1 MQLLARKSVFTIAFA
16 VALAIFVS
24 IGWLTALNMMAIKQS
39 GDLETHTYIVIH
51 ELDQLFSA
59 VKDVETGQR
68 GFLITGDDEFLAHY
82 DSSLAVIS
90 EKRASM
96 RSLTKDNP
104 LQQKLLDEV
113 EPLIEKKLRIL
124 KVAIETRRS
133 KGFQTTAGFP
143 TLDTGK
149 KLMDDIRKLVEQSQS
164 AQKLLL
170 EERTAAKKK
179 IIDETLLALKAGGAV
194 GLAILVIV
202 FILLNKEIGQRSK
215 AEAELI
221 ARNKELED
229 NRDRE
234 RVQDWIKTGINE
246 LYTKLRV
253 DKPLAAIAGDAL
265 GFVSSYLKAGASAL
279 YLFEARTEALGIIA
293 SYALTRRDSDGTI
306 RLGEGI
312 AGEAARGKKPI
323 CLNNIPPDYLPIG
336 SALGEAV
343 PRAILALPLLHDN
356 GLVGVMEFGT
366 FNEFSEPELDFLNQ
380 AAEIVAIAISVNQT
394 RQRVNE
400 LLQQSQVQEEELRVQ
415 QEELQ
420 ASNEELEER
429 AQLLE
434 QQREQIQVKNREM
447 EENGREILRKAK
459 ELEQISTY
467 KSEFLANMS
476 HELRTPLNS
485 LMILSGHLQNNGEG
499 NLTPRQVEYA
509 ATIKSAGNELLCLIN
524 DILDLSKIES
534 GKQEFVYEDVHPV
547 ELCDRIARIF
557 GPMADQ
563 KGLAFSTTVE
573 PGVGEKIS
581 LDPQRTLQVVKN
593 LLANAIKFT
602 PDGSVALRIYTPDGS
617 ENPLPVAAVAFGV
630 ADTGIGIPADKHEL
644 IFQAFQQADGTTS
657 RKFGG
662 TGLGLSISRQLARGM
677 NGEILL
683 VGGDGKGSAF
693 TLYLPLTRQGQE
705 FAHGKT
711 ATATVSLPQAQG
723 PFALPTIGAAQ
734 LADDR
739 DRLAVGD
746 RCILIVEDDLVFAR
760 LLMERV
766 RERGFAAV
774 VATDGYS
781 GIALAEKLI
790 PSAVLL
796 DVMLPRL
803 DGWGIM
809 QRLTDN
815 PRTRHIPVHF
825 ITCLKERQKAL
836 SMGAVGFVTK
846 PVTNEQLDAVF
857 GSIEEAVSRTLR
869 KLLIVEDDQ
878 AHASALVVLL
888 EQRAVAI
895 SVAQTGE
902 QAIQLLSSEP
912 FDCIVLDLG
921 LADMSGFDLLEHIHN
936 LEESRRIPVIIHT
949 GKELT
954 REETQR
960 LQRYAESIIIK
971 GAKSPER
978 LLNEVTLFLHVMESE
993 LPEDKQRMIRTTL
1006 DTEKL
1011 LIGKKV
1017 LLVDD
1022 DMRNIFSLSSVLGEK
1037 GMLVVEAENG
1047 KVALARLE
1055 EHPDVNIVLM
1065 DVMMPEMDGYQ
1076 ATRLIRE
1083 DPRFARLP
1091 VIALTAKAM
1100 KGDRE
1105 ACLKAGASDYITK
1118 PVDLD
1123 RLLSLLRVWLYNQG

>member
-1 MQLLARKSVFTIAFA
+1 MQMLARRSIFTISFA
-16 VALAIFVS
+16 VALAIFAS
-24 IGWLTALNMMAIKQS
+24 IGWLTSLNMLDIKKS
-39 GDLETHTYIVIH
+39 GDLETHTYFVMH
-51 ELDQLFSA
+51 EWDDLLSA
-59 VKDVETGQR
+59 LKDAETGQR
-68 GFLITGDDEFLAHY
+68 GFLITGDEKYLEPY
-82 DSSLAVIS
+82 QNSLAVIA
-90 EKRASM
+90 ENRAAV
-96 RSLTKDNP
+96 RNITKDNP
-104 LQQKLLDEV
+104 LQQKLLDRV
-113 EPLIEKKLRIL
+113 EPLIEKKMQIL
-124 KVAIETRRS
+124 KAAIETRRTQGS
-133 KGFQTTAGFP
+133 LPDTKSLA
-143 TLDTGK
+143 LDSGK
-149 KLMDDIRKLVEQSQS
+149 IAMDDIRRLVAEGQV
-164 AQKLLL
+164 AEKLLL
-170 EERTAAKKK
+170 EKRTAAKQKS
-179 IIDETLLALKAGGAV
+179 IDDTLLALKVGGSV
-194 GLAILVIV
+194 GLAILVVI
-202 FILLNKEIGQRSK
+202 FALLNKEIGQRSK

-221 ARNKELED
+221 SRNKELED

-253 DKPLAAIAGDAL
+253 DKPLGAIASDTL
-265 GFVSSYLKAGASAL
+265 GFLSSYLKAGASAL
-279 YLFEARTEALGIIA
+279 YLFEEQTETLGLAA
-293 SYALTRRDSDGTI
+293 SYALARREGSNGTI
-306 RLGEGI
+306 RLGEGL
-312 AGEAARGKKPI
+312 AGEAAREKKPI
-323 CLNNIPPDYLPIG
+323 GLNNIPHDYLPIG
-336 SALGEAV
+336 SALGGAV
-343 PRAILALPLLHDN
+343 PRSVLALPLLHDKR
-356 GLVGVMEFGT
+356 LVGVMEFGS
-366 FNEFSEPELDFLNQ
+366 FNEFSGPELDFLNQ
-380 AAEIVAIAISVNQT
+380 AAEILAIAISVNQT

-447 EENGREILRKAK
+447 EENGREILRKAR

-485 LMILSGHLQNNGEG
+485 LMILSGHLQNNAEG
-499 NLTPRQVEYA
+499 NLTAKQVEYA
-509 ATIKSAGNELLCLIN
+509 ATIKSAGNELLSLIN

-557 GPMADQ
+557 GPMAEQ
-563 KGLAFSTTVE
+563 KGLEFSTSVE
-573 PGVGEKIS
+573 AGVSEKLS
-581 LDPQRTLQVVKN
+581 LDPQRTLQVVRN

-602 PDGSVALRIYTPDGS
+602 HDGSVALRIYTPEGG
-617 ENPLPVAAVAFGV
+617 ENPLPVAAVAFEV
-630 ADTGIGIPADKHEL
+630 TDTGIGIPADKHEL

-683 VGGDGKGSAF
+683 VSEDAAGSSF
-693 TLYLPLTRQGQE
+693 TLYLPLTQQRQTLVPV
-705 FAHGKT
+705 KT
-711 ATATVSLPQAQG
+711 AAAQ
-723 PFALPTIGAAQ
+723 PPRNLRPLALPALATAQ
-734 LADDR
+734 LPDDR
-739 DRLAVGD
+739 DRLKVGD
-746 RCILIVEDDLVFAR
+746 RCILIVEDDLVFAK

-774 VATDGYS
+774 VATDGNS
-781 GIALAEKLI
+781 GIALAEELI
-790 PSAVLL
+790 PSAILL
-796 DVMLPRL
+796 DVMLPVL

-809 QRLTDN
+809 QKLTDN
-815 PRTRHIPVHF
+815 PHTRHIPVQF

-836 SMGAVGFVTK
+836 AMGAIGLVTK

-857 GSIEEAVSRTLR
+857 SAIEETVSRTLR

-895 SVAQTGE
+895 TVAQTGE
-902 QAIQLLSSEP
+902 QAIRLLSSEP

-949 GKELT
+949 GQELT
-954 REETQR
+954 REDTQR
-960 LQRYAESIIIK
+960 LERYAESIIIK

-1011 LIGKKV
+1011 LVGKKV

-1047 KVALARLE
+1047 KVALTRLE

-1065 DVMMPEMDGYQ
+1065 DVMMPEMDGYE
-1076 ATRLIRE
+1076 ATRRIRE

>member
-1 MQLLARKSVFTIAFA
+1 MQMLARRSIFTISFA
-16 VALAIFVS
+16 VALAIFAS
-24 IGWLTALNMMAIKQS
+24 IGWLTSLNMLDIKKS
-39 GDLETHTYIVIH
+39 GDLETHTYFVMH
-51 ELDQLFSA
+51 EWDDLLSA
-59 VKDVETGQR
+59 LKDAETGQR
-68 GFLITGDDEFLAHY
+68 GFLITGDEKYLEPY
-82 DSSLAVIS
+82 QNSLAVIA
-90 EKRASM
+90 ENRASV
-96 RSLTKDNP
+96 RNITKDNP
-104 LQQKLLDEV
+104 LQQKLLDRV
-113 EPLIEKKLRIL
+113 EPLIEKKMQIL
-124 KVAIETRRS
+124 KAAIETRRS
-133 KGFQTTAGFP
+133 QSSLPDTKSLA
-143 TLDTGK
+143 LDDGK
-149 KLMDDIRKLVEQSQS
+149 KAMDDIRKLVAEGQV
-164 AQKLLL
+164 AEKLLL
-170 EERTAAKKK
+170 EKRTAARKKS
-179 IIDETLLALKAGGAV
+179 IDDTLLALKIGGSV
-194 GLAILVIV
+194 GLAILVVI
-202 FILLNKEIGQRSK
+202 FALLNKEIGQRSK

-221 ARNKELED
+221 SRNKELED

-253 DKPLAAIAGDAL
+253 DKPLGAIASDTL
-265 GFVSSYLKAGASAL
+265 GFLSSYLKAGASAL
-279 YLFEARTEALGIIA
+279 YLFEEQTETLGLAA
-293 SYALTRRDSDGTI
+293 SYALARREGSNGTI
-306 RLGEGI
+306 RLGEGL
-312 AGEAARGKKPI
+312 AGEAAREKKQI
-323 CLNNIPPDYLPIG
+323 GLNNIPPDYLPIG
-336 SALGEAV
+336 SALGGAV
-343 PRAILALPLLHDN
+343 PRSVLALPLLHDKR
-356 GLVGVMEFGT
+356 LIGVMEFGS
-366 FNEFSEPELDFLNQ
+366 FNEFSGPELDFLNQ
-380 AAEIVAIAISVNQT
+380 AAEILAIAISVNQT

-400 LLQQSQVQEEELRVQ
+400 LLQQSQIQEEELRVQ

-447 EENGREILRKAK
+447 EENGREILRKAR

-485 LMILSGHLQNNGEG
+485 LMILSGHLQNNAEG
-499 NLTPRQVEYA
+499 NLTAKQVEYA
-509 ATIKSAGNELLCLIN
+509 ATIKSAGNELLNLIN

-557 GPMADQ
+557 GPMADE
-563 KGLAFSTTVE
+563 KGLAFSTSVE
-573 PGVGEKIS
+573 AGVSEKLS
-581 LDPQRTLQVVKN
+581 LDPQRTLQVVRN

-602 PDGSVALRIYTPDGS
+602 SDGSVALRIYTPESS

-630 ADTGIGIPADKHEL
+630 TDTGIGIPADKHEL
-644 IFQAFQQADGTTS
+644 VFQAFQQADGTTS

-683 VGGDGKGSAF
+683 VSEDAEGSTF
-693 TLYLPLTRQGQE
+693 TLYLPLTQLRQA
-705 FAHGKT
+705 FAPAKT
-711 ATATVSLPQAQG
+711 AAAKSSRNQRAL
-723 PFALPTIGAAQ
+723 ALPAVATAQ
-734 LADDR
+734 LPDDR
-739 DRLAVGD
+739 DRLKVGD
-746 RCILIVEDDLVFAR
+746 RCILIIEDDLVFAK

-774 VATDGYS
+774 VATDGNS
-781 GIALAEKLI
+781 GIALAEELI
-790 PSAVLL
+790 PSAILL
-796 DVMLPRL
+796 DVMLPVL

-809 QRLTDN
+809 QKLTDN
-815 PRTRHIPVHF
+815 PHTRHIPVQF

-836 SMGAVGFVTK
+836 AMGAIGLVTK

-857 GSIEEAVSRTLR
+857 SAIEETVSRTLR

-895 SVAQTGE
+895 TVAQTGE
-902 QAIQLLSSEP
+902 QAIRLLSSEP

-949 GKELT
+949 GQELT
-954 REETQR
+954 PEDTQR

-1006 DTEKL
+1006 DTEAL
-1011 LIGKKV
+1011 LVGKKV

-1065 DVMMPEMDGYQ
+1065 DVMMPEMDGYE
-1076 ATRLIRE
+1076 ATRRIRL

>member
-1 MQLLARKSVFTIAFA
+1 MQLLARKSVFNIAFA

-51 ELDQLFSA
+51 QLDELLSA
-59 VKDVETGQR
+59 LKDADIGQR
-68 GFLITGDDEFLAHY
+68 GFIITGEDKYLEPYHN
-82 DSSLAVIS
+82 SLAVIS
-90 EKRASM
+90 EKRASL
-96 RSLTKDNP
+96 RSLTKNNP
-104 LQQKLLDEV
+104 VQQKHLDGV
-113 EPLIEKKLRIL
+113 EPLIEKKLLIL
-124 KVAIETRRS
+124 KAAIENRRS
-133 KGFQTTAGFP
+133 MGSQTATSLLA
-143 TLDTGK
+143 LDSGK
-149 KLMDDIRKLVEQSQS
+149 KIMDDIRELVAESQS
-164 AQKLLL
+164 AQELLL

-202 FILLNKEIGQRSK
+202 FVLLNREIGQRSK

-221 ARNKELED
+221 SRNKELED
-229 NRDRE
+229 TRDRE

-253 DKPLAAIAGDAL
+253 DKPLGAIASDAL
-265 GFVSSYLKAGASAL
+265 GFLSSYLKAGASAL

-293 SYALTRRDSDGTI
+293 SYALTRRDSNGSI

-447 EENGREILRKAK
+447 EENGREILRKAR

-499 NLTPRQVEYA
+499 NLTARQVEYA

-547 ELCDRIARIF
+547 ELCDRITRIF

-573 PGVGEKIS
+573 AGVGEKIS

-602 PDGSVALRIYTPDGS
+602 PDGSVALRIYTPEGS

-683 VGGDGKGSAF
+683 VSGDGKGSAF
-693 TLYLPLTRQGQE
+693 TLYLPLTRQGKE
-705 FAHGKT
+705 FAPGKT

-846 PVTNEQLDAVF
+846 PVTSEQLDAVL

-895 SVAQTGE
+895 SVAQTGA

-1011 LIGKKV
+1011 LVGKKV

>member
-1 MQLLARKSVFTIAFA
+1 MQMLARRSVFTIAFA
-16 VALAIFVS
+16 VALAIFAS
-24 IGWLTALNMMAIKQS
+24 IGWLTSLNMIAINRS
-39 GDLETHTYIVIH
+39 GYLETHTYIVIH
-51 ELDQLFSA
+51 ELDGLLSA
-59 VKDVETGQR
+59 LKDAETGQR
-68 GFLITGDDEFLAHY
+68 GFIITGDDKYLEPY
-82 DSSLAVIS
+82 DSSLAMIS

-104 LQQKLLDEV
+104 LQQKLLDGV
-113 EPLIEKKLRIL
+113 EPLIEKKLLII
-124 KVAIETRRS
+124 KAAIETRRS
-133 KGFQTTAGFP
+133 KGFQTAARFLA
-143 TLDTGK
+143 LDSGK
-149 KLMDDIRKLVEQSQS
+149 KIMDDIRKLVAEAQS
-164 AQKLLL
+164 AEKLLL
-170 EERTAAKKK
+170 EERTAAKKR
-179 IIDETLLALKAGGAV
+179 IIDDTLLALKAGGTV

-202 FILLNKEIGQRSK
+202 FMLLNKEIGQRSK

-221 ARNKELED
+221 SRNNELED
-229 NRDRE
+229 NRERE

-253 DKPLAAIAGDAL
+253 DKPLGTIASDTL
-265 GFVSSYLKAGASAL
+265 GFLSSYLKAGASAL
-279 YLFEARTEALGIIA
+279 YLFEEQTEALGIIA
-293 SYALTRRDSDGTI
+293 SYALTRRKDSNDTI
-306 RLGEGI
+306 RLGEGL

-323 CLNNIPPDYLPIG
+323 CLNSIPPDYLPIG

-356 GLVGVMEFGT
+356 RLVGVMEFGT
-366 FNEFSEPELDFLNQ
+366 FNEFTGPELDFLNQ
-380 AAEIVAIAISVNQT
+380 AAEILAIAISVNQT

-434 QQREQIQVKNREM
+434 QQREQIHVKNREM
-447 EENGREILRKAK
+447 EETGREILRKAR

-485 LMILSGHLQNNGEG
+485 LMILSGHLQSNSEG
-499 NLTPRQVEYA
+499 NLTTKQVEYA
-509 ATIKSAGNELLCLIN
+509 ATIKSAGNELLSLIN

-557 GPMADQ
+557 GPVADQ

-573 PGVGEKIS
+573 AGVSEKIS

-602 PDGSVALRIYTPDGS
+602 PDGSVALRIYTPDSS
-617 ENPLPVAAVAFGV
+617 ENPLTVAAVAFGV
-630 ADTGIGIPADKHEL
+630 ADTGIGIPAEKHEL

-683 VGGDGKGSAF
+683 VGEDGKGSAF
-693 TLYLPLTRQGQE
+693 TLYLPLTQQRQD
-705 FAHGKT
+705 FAPGKT
-711 ATATVSLPQAQG
+711 ATVRSPQAQS
-723 PFALPTIGAAQ
+723 PLALPTIGTAQ
-734 LADDR
+734 LPDDR

-746 RCILIVEDDLVFAR
+746 RCILIIEDDLVFAR

-774 VATDGYS
+774 VATDGNS
-781 GIALAEKLI
+781 GIALAEELI
-790 PSAVLL
+790 PSAILL

-809 QRLTDN
+809 QKLTDN
-815 PRTRHIPVHF
+815 PRTRHIPVQF

-836 SMGAVGFVTK
+836 AMGAIGFVTK
-846 PVTNEQLDAVF
+846 PVTNEQLDTVF
-857 GSIEEAVSRTLR
+857 GAIEEAVSRTLR

-878 AHASALVVLL
+878 AHARALVVLL

-895 SVAQTGE
+895 TVAQTGE
-902 QAIQLLSSEP
+902 QAIQLLCSEP

-949 GKELT
+949 GQELT
-954 REETQR
+954 REDTQR

-1006 DTEKL
+1006 DTETL
-1011 LIGKKV
+1011 LVGKKV

-1037 GMLVVEAENG
+1037 GMLIVEAENG

-1065 DVMMPEMDGYQ
+1065 DVMMPEMDGYE
-1076 ATRLIRE
+1076 ATRRIRE
-1083 DPRFARLP
+1083 DPRFSRLP